1 MDTGTRRALESIRL
15 DWATTRDDIWAPQ
28 APVHVDGLHDS
39 VIDETLRSFGDAQ
52 VSGAAGP
59 LGWLSRSGRIGQ
71 DAPSR
76 PGPRTRAIR
85 GRLLLA
91 KLLDGE
97 SSGVDSRLYHRGLES
112 AVADAFLPAGP
123 VARQTGQRR
132 RNVPDDLRAIVGDA
146 PLSGHS

>member
-52 VSGAAGP
+52 VSGAASP
-59 LGWLSRSGRIGQ
+59 LGVVIQGPAGSGKTHLLGQ
-71 DAPSR
+71 VRERVQYA
-76 PGPRTRAIR
+76 G
-85 GRLLLA
+85 GYFFLA

-97 SSGVDSRLYHRGLES
+97 KFWESRLYHRGLES

-132 RNVPDDLRAIVGDA
+132 RNVPRRPAGDCR
-146 PLSGHS
+146 